1 MNELRTWLLKQFN
14 EIVNPFWSDFLMRF
28 TMIILWILVGYI
40 AVKILSLLFS
50 SRLTKRFRGNDDK
63 HAEAITRMISNLAGF
78 ILVVFLIF
86 VILNELGVD
95 IATIIAG
102 AGIIGLAV
110 GFGAQELIKDLI
122 SGFFI
127 IAERIFS
134 VGEPIE
140 YGGFVGRVQRIG
152 LRTTRIQN
160 WKSEVMIVNN
170 SDIRTVKNLA
180 RNNSTGVILFKVAY
194 GTDLSIFG
202 DDFTDHLNAV
212 SYKYDQMIGVPTLSG
227 ITDMT
232 DGGITLR
239 VTFTTVNFQHF
250 SIERALKTD
259 IYDYLM
265 KRKVGM
271 PGYSIKID

>member
-1 MNELRTWLLKQFN
+1 MNELRTWLLEQFN
-14 EIVNPFWSDFLMRF
+14 EIVNPSWANFLMRF
-28 TMIILWILVGYI
+28 TMIILWILVGYL
-40 AVKILSLLFS
+40 AMKILSIVFS
-50 SRLTKRFRGNDDK
+50 SRLTRRFRGNDDK
-63 HAEAITRMISNLAGF
+63 HAETITKMISNLTGF
-78 ILVVFLIF
+78 FLIIFLIF

-95 IATIIAG
+95 LTTIIAG
-102 AGIIGLAV
+102 AGIVGLAV

-160 WKSEVMIVNN
+160 WKSEVLVINN
-170 SDIRTVKNLA
+170 SDIRSVKNLA
-180 RNNSTGVILFKVAY
+180 RNNSTGVVLFKVAY
-194 GTDLSIFG
+194 GTNLSIFG

-239 VTFTTVNFQHF
+239 VTFTTVNFQHYA
-250 SIERALKTD
+250 IERALKKD
-259 IYDYLM
+259 IYDYLI
-265 KRKVGM
+265 KRKVSL

>member
-63 HAEAITRMISNLAGF
+63 HAETITRMISNLAGF

>member
-1 MNELRTWLLKQFN
+1 MNELRTWLLEQFD
-14 EIVNPFWSDFLMRF
+14 EIVNPLASDFLMRF

-40 AVKILSLLFS
+40 AMKILSFLFS

-63 HAEAITRMISNLAGF
+63 HAETITRMISNLAGF
-78 ILVVFLIF
+78 ILIIFLIF

-102 AGIIGLAV
+102 AGIVGLAV

-140 YGGFVGRVQRIG
+140 YDGFVGRVQRIG

-170 SDIRTVKNLA
+170 SDITPLV
-180 RNNSTGVILFKVAY
+180 LFYLKSHMELIY
-194 GTDLSIFG
+194 PSLE
-202 DDFTDHLNAV
+202 
-212 SYKYDQMIGVPTLSG
+212 MTLL
-227 ITDMT
+227 I
-232 DGGITLR
+232 I
-239 VTFTTVNFQHF
+239 
-250 SIERALKTD
+250 
-259 IYDYLM
+259 
-265 KRKVGM
+265 
-271 PGYSIKID
+271 

>member
-1 MNELRTWLLKQFN
+1 MIELRTWLTDQFL
-14 EIVNPFWSDFLMRF
+14 EITNPFWADFLMRF
-28 TMIILWILVGYI
+28 TMIILWILVGYTL
-40 AVKILSLLFS
+40 VKVLAFVFS
-50 SRLTKRFRGNDDK
+50 SSLTKRFRGSDDK
-63 HAEAITRMISNLAGF
+63 HAETITKMVSNLTGF
-78 ILVVFLIF
+78 ILIVFLLI

-95 IATIIAG
+95 ITTIIAG

-127 IAERIFS
+127 VAERIFS

-140 YGGFVGRVQRIG
+140 YNGFSGRVQRIG

-170 SDIRTVKNLA
+170 SDIRSVKNMA
-180 RNNSTGVILFKVAY
+180 RNNSTGVVLFKVAY

-202 DDFTDHLNAV
+202 DDFIDHLNAI
-212 SYKYDQMIGVPTLSG
+212 SYKYDQMIGVPTLHG
-227 ITDMT
+227 IIDMT
-232 DGGITLR
+232 DGGITFR
-239 VTFTTVNFQHF
+239 VIFTTTNYQHYP
-250 SIERALKTD
+250 IERALQAD
-259 IYDYLM
+259 IYDYLI
-265 KRKVGM
+265 KRKVSL